1 RIQMTSEEQL
11 RRETSQDLGPVRGG
25 DDNRRAQCRRGC
37 HRAGEESSRRRAE
50 IRAAR
55 RIPVHI
61 ARSLAETFVLGA
73 VPPLRSGALSL
84 QPAALYDGDGA
95 GPQVFRRQ
103 DAMAGVSGAQG

>member
-1 RIQMTSEEQL
+1 MTSEEQIREKL
-11 RRETSQDLGPVRGG
+11 RKISALFEGATAIGERD
-25 DDNRRAQCRRGC
+25 
-37 HRAGEESSRRRAE
+37 RAGKEGSRRHAE

-61 ARSLAETFVLGA
+61 ARSLAKTFVLGA

-84 QPAALYDGDGA
+84 QSAALYDGDGA

-103 DAMAGVSGAQG
+103 DAMAGVSRAQSGAR